1 MDAFSQS
8 LRKRWLWLAVNIGA
22 ALPLLWMAWDFQ
34 QGNLI
39 DPIDAFT
46 GRTGQSAIILL
57 LLTLAVTPIVTLTS
71 YRKLIGVRKSLGLWA
86 FAYASM
92 HLIVFVGLDYGFSL
106 EYIVKDGLA
115 QKPYIIVGSAALLIL
130 LPLAVTS
137 TRGWMR
143 RMGRNWKRLHKWI
156 YAAGI
161 LAALHYIWV
170 AKLDLGRPLI
180 YSVILGV
187 LLAAR
192 IPPVRSALAR
202 VGRKVRSHG
211 GSMRPETATPKLK
224 RSPVALD
231 G

>member
-1 MDAFSQS
+1 MNAFVQWMT
-8 LRKRWLWLAVNIGA
+8 KRWLWLAVNIGA

-34 QGNLI
+34 RGNLI
-39 DPIDAFT
+39 DPIDSFT

-57 LLTLAVTPIVTLTS
+57 LLTLAVTPLVTVTG

-92 HLIVFVGLDYGFSL
+92 HLLVFVGLDYGFSL
-106 EYIVKDGLA
+106 EYIVKDGLV
-115 QKPYIIVGSAALLIL
+115 QKPYIVVGSIALLIL
-130 LPLAVTS
+130 LPLAITS
-137 TRGWMR
+137 TRGWMKR
-143 RMGRNWKRLHKWI
+143 LGRNWKRLHKWI

-170 AKLDLGRPLI
+170 AKIAVGQPLI
-180 YSVILGV
+180 YAAILAL

-192 IPPVRSALAR
+192 IPPVRGALAD
-202 VGRKVRSHG
+202 VGRKVRNRGQS
-211 GSMRPETATPKLK
+211 SDKKAATPKLEHT
-224 RSPVALD
+224 PAAME